1 MKALL
6 LTAMLFLAGCSTT
19 INEPPTVLYGEVVSV
34 RSYQVT
40 EQQPNLTGALVGGVA
55 GGVVG
60 NQFGKG
66 NGKKAMTVVGAVAG
80 AAVGSQVG
88 QTQQTRSHTDLSVRM
103 PDNTVI
109 SITTADVGF
118 RVGQAVK
125 ISQRG
130 KQATIEAIN

>member
-1 MKALL
+1 M
-6 LTAMLFLAGCSTT
+6 S
-19 INEPPTVLYGEVVSV
+19 NEPPTVLYGEVVSV
-34 RSYQVT
+34 RSYQVS

-66 NGKKAMTVVGAVAG
+66 NGKKAMTVIGAVAG
-80 AAVGSQVG
+80 ATVGSQIG
-88 QTQQTRSHTDLSVRM
+88 RTQQNQSRTDLSVRM

-109 SITTADVGF
+109 SITTADAGF
-118 RVGQAVK
+118 TVGQAVK

-130 KQATIEAIN
+130 RHATIEAMN

>member
-40 EQQPNLTGALVGGVA
+40 EQQPNLTGALV